1 MSKEVS
7 RKFYQ
12 RCFRFVGPIIR
23 FFRPFDVFGQENIV
37 NGPALIC
44 SNHSAMIDPFHI
56 ALALG
61 GDMQIR
67 VIAKI
72 SLFKIPIVSFFLWK
86 LGMIPVD
93 REAMDVGSV
102 KRSLSYLKKG
112 DKVVIFPEGTRAS
125 SYDASSA
132 KSGAVKL
139 AERAKVPIMP
149 VFMPRKKPFFRKTQ
163 VIFGEPYFVEKLS
176 EKRSADD
183 YAKLSEEL
191 MEKIQNLGDGNKWN

>member
-1 MSKEVS
+1 
-7 RKFYQ
+7 
-12 RCFRFVGPIIR
+12 
-23 FFRPFDVFGQENIV
+23 
-37 NGPALIC
+37 
-44 SNHSAMIDPFHI
+44 
-56 ALALG
+56 
-61 GDMQIR
+61 
-67 VIAKI
+67 
-72 SLFKIPIVSFFLWK
+72 
-86 LGMIPVD
+86 MIPVD

-125 SYDASSA
+125 SYDASAA

-191 MEKIQNLGDGNKWN
+191 MEKIQNLGDGNK